1 MGSST
6 NPTTTTTTA
15 SSPPYQQQLGTDA
28 SSSSII
34 LSVLYIAI
42 RIRCANLV
50 PILDC
55 DEVYNYWEPLH
66 YVLYGT

>member
-1 MGSST
+1 MGST
-6 NPTTTTTTA
+6 NPATTTTAA
-15 SSPPYQQQLGTDA
+15 SSPPYQLLGGTS
-28 SSSSII
+28 SSSSILCI
-34 LSVLYIAI
+34 LYIAI
-42 RIRCANLV
+42 RLCCANLV